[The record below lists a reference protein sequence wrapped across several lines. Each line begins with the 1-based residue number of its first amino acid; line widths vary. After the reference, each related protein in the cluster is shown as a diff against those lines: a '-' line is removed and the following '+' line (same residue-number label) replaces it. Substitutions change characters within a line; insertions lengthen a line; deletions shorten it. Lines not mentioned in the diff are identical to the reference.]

1 MGCRQDIFGRKICV
15 LKDMCRWLKEHN
27 HTLKGAFDQEEN
39 CLAWNIAS
47 FVDGGGEVE
56 EYGEF

>member
-1 MGCRQDIFGRKICV
+1 
-15 LKDMCRWLKEHN
+15 MCRWLKEHN
-27 HTLKGAFDQEEN
+27 HTLKGAFDQEED